1 MSATP
6 LPTSPDQIRELV
18 DTIERGISS
27 GADLVNGIID
37 RVVGF
42 LDWLPG
48 FITNRVLPW
57 LRRLAAAVQGFFAKV
72 LEFLEG
78 AAFPVFAFIKANSWN
93 DEVRNPVTKVAGEL
107 SDGARARRRLLAG
120 TGVDRLHERSA
131 GPDEGLHRGR
141 CDRRRPEDPA
151 VGRRR
156 AHRRVP
162 RRAGGDHHLVDR
174 RDDGLGRRDGHGCRG
189 DRGASPP
196 QLPTPASA
204 SPPCSRWWSATGSLV
219 AAEAETFTRLNDRI
233 STSAAFPAGLVA
245 EADVRGHDPLRREHL
260 RPRRT
265 DRVAASPLTPIH
277 PLTVGPPSPPECANG
292 GMP

>member
-107 SDGARARRRLLAG
+107 SDGALHVGDYWQGPASIAYTNALLAQTKACTEVG
-120 TGVDRLHERSA
+120 AIVDDLKIRLWAVAGLIVGFYVALSQWTSA
-131 GPDEGLHRGR
+131 RVFAWTFLA
-141 CDRRRPEDPA
+141 PA
-151 VGRRR
+151 VAVVIEAVQGNLPGALTTIGLAVVIVGVAAVTHPR
-156 AHRRVP
+156 AE
-162 RRAGGDHHLVDR
+162 ATEKLGE
-174 RDDGLGRRDGHGCRG
+174 LGRDGG
-189 DRGASPP
+189 
-196 QLPTPASA
+196 
-204 SPPCSRWWSATGSLV
+204 
-219 AAEAETFTRLNDRI
+219 
-233 STSAAFPAGLVA
+233 
-245 EADVRGHDPLRREHL
+245 
-260 RPRRT
+260 
-265 DRVAASPLTPIH
+265 
-277 PLTVGPPSPPECANG
+277 
-292 GMP
+292 

>member
-42 LDWLPG
+42 LDWLLG

-107 SDGARARRRLLAG
+107 SDGALHVGDYWQGPASIAYTNALLAQTKACTEVG
-120 TGVDRLHERSA
+120 AIVDDLKIRLWAVAGLIVGFLVALAAIIISWIGVM
-131 GPDEGLHRGR
+131 
-141 CDRRRPEDPA
+141 
-151 VGRRR
+151 
-156 AHRRVP
+156 
-162 RRAGGDHHLVDR
+162 
-174 RDDGLGRRDGHGCRG
+174 
-189 DRGASPP
+189 
-196 QLPTPASA
+196 TASA
-204 SPPCSRWWSATGSLV
+204 AAT
-219 AAEAETFTRLNDRI
+219 A
-233 STSAAFPAGLVA
+233 
-245 EADVRGHDPLRREHL
+245 
-260 RPRRT
+260 
-265 DRVAASPLTPIH
+265 
-277 PLTVGPPSPPECANG
+277 TVSWRQR
-292 GMP
+292 M